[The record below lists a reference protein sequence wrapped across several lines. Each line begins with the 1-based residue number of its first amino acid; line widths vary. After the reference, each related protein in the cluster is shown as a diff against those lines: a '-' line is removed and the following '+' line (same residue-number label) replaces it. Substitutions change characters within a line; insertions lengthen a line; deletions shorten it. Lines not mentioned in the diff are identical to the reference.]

1 MTKRELDE
9 MTYAQLTQL
18 IVDATEAIKRKSYE
32 GGYAQAQYDNQFDIL
47 KGVSS
52 RAN

>member
-32 GGYAQAQYDNQFDIL
+32 SGYAQAHYDARTENLASVVF
-47 KGVSS
+47 